1 MERFAFT
8 PDFTGAVPLYQQLYR
23 YASEEIRSGRLCEGD
38 ALPSKRAL
46 CAHLG
51 VSLSTV
57 ESAYGLLCA
66 EGYARSV
73 PRSGYRVCA
82 VTPLPAAA
90 PATEHAHF
98 EEAEVALDPC
108 FSTAAV
114 DASLFPYAAW
124 ARLMREAVRDP
135 RLLQR
140 GRSQG
145 DLGLREALCAF
156 LYQYRGVSCRSE
168 QVVVGAGLEYL
179 TGLLLQLLPP
189 EAVVGLEDPG
199 YHAAYRAMEHHR
211 RPSVPV
217 PVDALGLVPGELD
230 ALGADVAY
238 VTPSHQYPLGMT
250 MSAPRRAELLRWA
263 YEKPGRYI
271 IEDDYDSEFRTA
283 SRPIPA
289 MQGVDRGNR
298 VIYLGTFSRSIA
310 PSIRAAY
317 LILPPALL
325 ERYRADFAHGASTMS
340 RYEQRVLEEFLRSGQ
355 YVRHL
360 RRTGTLYR
368 AREAALIAALRAHL
382 PEGEIFGDG
391 GGLHLLLT
399 LPGRDEAE
407 LVRRGQS
414 AGYELHGRGEYCHA
428 ASYPGAALVLG
439 FAGLDAARADAAVA
453 ELRAAFDKQN
463 TDSTK

>member
-1 MERFAFT
+1 MESFAFT
-8 PDFTGAVPLYQQLYR
+8 PDFTASVPLYEQLYR
-23 YASEEIRSGRLCEGD
+23 YAAEEIRAGRLGEGD

-46 CAHLG
+46 AAHLG

-57 ESAYGLLCA
+57 ESAYALLCA

-73 PRSGYRVCA
+73 PRSGFRVCA
-82 VTPLPAAA
+82 VAPFPQPA
-90 PATEHAHF
+90 PKDEHARA
-98 EEAEVALDPC
+98 EEPDTALDHS

-140 GRSQG
+140 GQSQG

-156 LYQYRGVSCRSE
+156 LHQYRGVSCRPE

-199 YHAAYRAMEHHR
+199 YHATYRAMAHHR
-211 RPSVPV
+211 RPFAAV
-217 PVDALGLVPGELD
+217 PVDEHGLLPSALD

-238 VTPSHQYPLGMT
+238 VTPSHQYPLGVT
-250 MSAPRRAELLRWA
+250 MPAPRRSELLRWA

-289 MQGVDRGNR
+289 MQGMDGGNR
-298 VIYLGTFSRSIA
+298 VIYVGTFSRSIA

-325 ERYRADFAHGASTMS
+325 ERYRVDFAHGASTVS

-368 AREAALIAALRAHL
+368 TREAALISALHTYF
-382 PEGEIFGDG
+382 PEGRISGEG

-399 LPGRDEAE
+399 LPGRVETD
-407 LVRRGQS
+407 LVRQS
-414 AGYELHGRGEYCHA
+414 RDAGYEIHGLSEYCRR
-428 ASYPGAALVLG
+428 ASYPGATLVLG
-439 FAGLDAARADAAVA
+439 FAGLEAKQAAVA
-453 ELRAAFDKQN
+453 VATLRAVFDTEIQ
-463 TDSTK
+463 